1 MYIIVGL
8 GNPSAEYRNTRH
20 NAGFECI
27 EKIAGKYSVTTDFV
41 KHKAICGKGIIEG
54 NKVILAM
61 PQTYMNLS
69 GESVRMLVDYY
80 KIDVANELIV
90 IYDDIYLE
98 PGQLRIRKSGSAGGH
113 NGMKNI
119 IQHLGTEIFTRIR
132 VGVGEKPKGYD
143 LAAYVLGHFSVE
155 DRKKM
160 EEGYENACAA
170 SVIIM
175 NEGVD
180 AAMNKYNAKKDKE
193 KKTAKDGEESQ
204 KQEEQ

>member
-20 NAGFECI
+20 NAGFDVI
-27 EKIAGKYSVTTDFV
+27 ETIAGKYSVATDYV

-54 NKVILAM
+54 NKVVLAM
-61 PQTYMNLS
+61 PQTFMNLS
-69 GESVRMLVDYY
+69 GESVRQLVDFY
-80 KIDVANELIV
+80 KIDVTKELIV

-98 PGQLRIRKSGSAGGH
+98 PGQLRIRQNGSAGGH

-119 IQHLGTEIFTRIR
+119 IQHLGTENFTRIR

-143 LAAYVLGHFSVE
+143 LAAYVLGHFSLE

-160 EEGYENACAA
+160 EEGYKDACEG
-170 SVIIM
+170 VVTIM
-175 NEGVD
+175 NDGVS
-180 AAMNKYNAKKDKE
+180 AAMNKFNAKKDK
-193 KKTAKDGEESQ
+193 
-204 KQEEQ
+204 KQAE